1 MKKYK
6 KPRRLKECK
15 QEGCS
20 FCETFVI
27 KANKY
32 IIEENRLIDEER
44 KNKEKKKKQELISRQ
59 EEQRNKI
66 QPDIEMEENPKNK
79 IPMNIDEFEKIEVLG
94 RGNCAFRAILA
105 SANLKPEEW

>member
-1 MKKYK
+1 MKNFK

-32 IIEENRLIDEER
+32 ITEENRIIAEER
-44 KNKEKKKKQELISRQ
+44 KNKEMKKKEEIISPPKRT
-59 EEQRNKI
+59 NK
-66 QPDIEMEENPKNK
+66 
-79 IPMNIDEFEKIEVLG
+79 
-94 RGNCAFRAILA
+94 
-105 SANLKPEEW
+105 